1 MSKGIDIVPEGWW
14 ALGDADAFYPDDLPD
29 EWRLAYFAN
38 QFRAVL
44 VPRSAWQVRPAF
56 DCADWRSDVH
66 AAFRFFLECRPAID
80 GHSMTLAAKA
90 LGPAL
95 AAFVPGPNQNLHPDL
110 HPDLPRARLRKQARE
125 SATKPAPETTLA
137 SRLLAPDA
145 GQELG
150 LALRCPRRL
159 NADLRGA
166 RAWLN
171 GLAEKPRLVILD
183 RPAASELEAWG
194 NLVMLM
200 GLG

>member
-1 MSKGIDIVPEGWW
+1 MSQDIDIVPEGWW
-14 ALGDADAFYPDDLPD
+14 TLGDADAFYPDDLPD

-44 VPRSAWQVRPAF
+44 VPRSAWQARPAF
-56 DCADWRSDVH
+56 DFAEWRSDVH
-66 AAFRFFLECRPAID
+66 TGFRFFFECRPAID
-80 GHSMTLAAKA
+80 SKSMRIAATA

-95 AAFVPGPNQNLHPDL
+95 AAFLPGPSPS
-110 HPDLPRARLRKQARE
+110 RLRAPLRE
-125 SATKPAPETTLA
+125 PVGEPATKPAPETTLA

-145 GQELG
+145 SHELG

-159 NADLRGA
+159 NADPRGA

-183 RPAASELEAWG
+183 RPAASDLEAWG